1 MTGSE
6 YAAKKKR
13 ERNRAYYEQHREEIL
28 ARNRAYK
35 DANRERIREYNREYQ
50 AEYRNGIRR
59 RGEDTEEK

>member
-50 AEYRNGIRR
+50 A
-59 RGEDTEEK
+59 